1 MSIRNTDDKRRAREK
16 KARPD
21 AMHRAVRFLLEQATM
36 NNRDIKPEADHH
48 MEVLDAELGNSKE
61 LEAAK
66 KPKPEVVSTPAP
78 EDQNKEDAQPQTDTA
93 AVLRQS
99 SRFSR
104 RG

>member
-1 MSIRNTDDKRRAREK
+1 MSIRNDDKKRAKEK

-36 NNRDIKPEADHH
+36 NNRDIKAEADYHL
-48 MEVLDAELGNSKE
+48 EVLDAELGNSKE
-61 LEAAK
+61 LDAAK
-66 KPKPEVVSTPAP
+66 KPKPEMVKTAPPETADEDTSKEPAP
-78 EDQNKEDAQPQTDTA
+78 DTA

>member
-1 MSIRNTDDKRRAREK
+1 
-16 KARPD
+16 
-21 AMHRAVRFLLEQATM
+21 MHRAVRFLLEQAKM
-36 NNRDIKPEADHH
+36 NNRDITPEADHH
-48 MEVLDAELGNSKE
+48 MEVLDEELGNSKE

-66 KPKPEVVSTPAP
+66 KPKPEVVAPPAPAP
-78 EDQNKEDAQPQTDTA
+78 EEEKRDEPQTDTA